1 MTHVPSRGFGRR
13 GGSKPCMQR
22 GTLSQTFPKWE
33 MGEDRKISA
42 IYIVGD
48 IQSDM
53 SPVEVEGGEENLCH
67 VHSGETLSD
76 TCP

>member
-1 MTHVPSRGFGRR
+1 MTHDPSRGLGRR
-13 GGSKPCMQR
+13 GESKPCMQSW
-22 GTLSQTFPKWE
+22 TLSQTCPKWE

-42 IYIVGD
+42 RYIVGD

-67 VHSGETLSD
+67 VYSGETLSD
-76 TCP
+76 PCP